1 MAECHHDYYE
11 LAAGDDYTT
20 ISGDGAPPIGT
31 EGRAHA
37 RAFPQERADA
47 KKRFVHTQ
55 PQGTKVAGE
64 RDAIQPFVR
73 QARVGRAESE
83 RAGPATLRRGYCEDG
98 DAAEDAG
105 IEIERLES
113 FTERSVR
120 ATARRA
126 PLVAP
131 EGL

>member
-1 MAECHHDYYE
+1 MAECDHDDYE
-11 LAAGDDYTT
+11 LAAGDDDTT

-37 RAFPQERADA
+37 RAESEESENPA
-47 KKRFVHTQ
+47 KRRLHTQ
-55 PQGTKVAGE
+55 SQGTKVAGQ
-64 RDAIQPFVR
+64 RDAIQPFVCET
-73 QARVGRAESE
+73 RVGRAEPE
-83 RAGPATLRRGYCEDG
+83 RAGPATVRCGHRADG

-105 IEIERLES
+105 IEIKRFKS
-113 FTERSVR
+113 FTKRSVR

>member
-1 MAECHHDYYE
+1 MEECDHDYYE

-20 ISGDGAPPIGT
+20 IAGDGAASIGT

-37 RAFPQERADA
+37 RAESEESENPAQR
-47 KKRFVHTQ
+47 RLHTQ
-55 PQGTKVAGE
+55 PERTKVAGQ
-64 RDAIQPFVR
+64 RDAIQSLICE
-73 QARVGRAESE
+73 ARVGRAESE
-83 RAGPATLRRGYCEDG
+83 RERPATLRRGRRADG
-98 DAAEDAG
+98 DAAENAG
-105 IEIERLES
+105 IEIERLKGAAEG
-113 FTERSVR
+113 RLR